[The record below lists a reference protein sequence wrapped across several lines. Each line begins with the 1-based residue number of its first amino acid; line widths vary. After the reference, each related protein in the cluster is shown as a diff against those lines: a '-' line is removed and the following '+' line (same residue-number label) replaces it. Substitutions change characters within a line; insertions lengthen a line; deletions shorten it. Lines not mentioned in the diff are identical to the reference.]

1 MKFSVTQYGKPL
13 SKDKYTWDEET
24 RTFSTNENNLVLD
37 FFGIEEVNFNTGAD
51 CTFNTSSYCT
61 FSTGS
66 YCTFNTDSY
75 CTFKTG
81 FRCIFDTGSGCTF
94 DTGSGCTFKTGSRC
108 TFKTGSKCTFK
119 TGSRCTFDT
128 DYNCTFKTGSGCTFG
143 IGHNCTFNTG
153 SGCVIVRRDVF
164 EIIQVPENTTIKLND
179 YQVKGYEIIKDTK
192 TITIDG
198 KEIEISIESFESLK
212 EQLLEN

>member
-1 MKFSVTQYGKPL
+1 MKFSVTQCGKPL
-13 SKDKYTWDEET
+13 SKDKYTWNEET
-24 RTFSTNENNLVLD
+24 KTFTSEECDLVLD
-37 FFGIEEVNFNTGAD
+37 FYGIDGVTFNTSVD
-51 CTFNTSSYCT
+51 CTFN
-61 FSTGS
+61 TGS
-66 YCTFNTDSY
+66 YCTFNTGSY

-81 FRCIFDTGSGCTF
+81 FR
-94 DTGSGCTFKTGSRC
+94 CTFKTGSRC

-119 TGSRCTFDT
+119 TGSGCTFD
-128 DYNCTFKTGSGCTFG
+128 
-143 IGHNCTFNTG
+143 IGHNCTFDTD
-153 SGCVIVRRDVF
+153 SECVIVRRDVF
-164 EIIQVPENTTIKLND
+164 EVNQVPENTTIKLND